1 MPRLA
6 LLLALIL
13 APTLRA
19 ADPDPFDQSRV
30 PIEELPTDPK
40 LTKIV
45 LIAGL
50 PTSKLKSGEHEYFAG
65 CALLWKMLKQTPG
78 VFPVVARDGWP
89 TKPETLTGAKAVV
102 LFLEGGDVHPAL
114 KGERIAQLQKLAD
127 AGAGIV
133 HLHSAIDYPKDL
145 GDRVRGLAGAHW
157 EKGYSQRAH
166 WVAAFD
172 TFPDHPICRGVTKF
186 EVNDGWLWKL
196 RFVPEMKGVTPLLRT
211 TSPKAIGK
219 TPEPEPVVSWAYERH
234 RGGRSFTF
242 TGGHLHES
250 WGQEGYRRFLVNG
263 ILWSAGL
270 EVPGDGAPVKLDPAE
285 LMRHLDR
292 KPADKPVTHAFLAT
306 GGQTYIR
313 SGDGQVTWRYPQASR
328 DGWVLPDGHVL
339 LALSKSKEYPGG
351 AAVEVTRDGKVVF
364 EFKGTLAEVNT
375 VQPLDGGRVLVTEA
389 GNKPRLLEVDRDG
402 TVAVEVPLKAQTK
415 DHHLQTRMARKLANG
430 NYLVP
435 QLLDKVVR
443 EYTPRGEVVWEVKT
457 PDMPFTAIRLDNG
470 NTLIGCTLGHLVIE
484 VNKDGKE
491 VWRVT
496 NDDLPG
502 RPINDACGV
511 QRLPNGNTVITSH
524 HAGADDVK
532 LTEVTRDRKVVWSHK
547 DPKAPGIHHFQ
558 ILDTNGKPIEGRPL
572 K

>member
-6 LLLALIL
+6 LLVIL
-13 APTLRA
+13 AAASMVRA
-19 ADPDPFDQSRV
+19 AEPDPFDQSGI

-40 LTKIV
+40 LAKVV

-50 PTSKLKSGEHEYFAG
+50 PTPKLKSGEHEYFAG
-65 CALLWKMLKQTPG
+65 CALLWKMLRQTPG

-89 TKPETLTGAKAVV
+89 TKPETLAGAKAVV
-102 LFLEGGDVHPAL
+102 LFLEGGYVHPAL
-114 KGERIAQLQKLAD
+114 RGDRISQLQRLAD

-133 HLHSAIDYPKDL
+133 HFHSAIDYPKDL

-172 TFPDHPICRGVTKF
+172 AFPNHPICRGVTRF
-186 EVNDGWLWKL
+186 EINDGWLWKL
-196 RFVPEMKGVTPLLRT
+196 RFVPELKGVTPLLRT
-211 TSPKAIGK
+211 TNPKAAAK
-219 TPEPEPVVSWAYERH
+219 APEAEAIVSWAYERPG
-234 RGGRSFTF
+234 GGRSFAF

-270 EVPGDGAPVKLDPAE
+270 EVPKDGAPVKLGPAE

-292 KPADKPVTHAFLAT
+292 KPITHAFLAT

-313 SGDGQVTWRYPQASR
+313 AGDGRVTWRYPHASR
-328 DGWVLPDGHVL
+328 DGWVLPNGNVL
-339 LALSKSKEYPGG
+339 LALSTSKEHPGG

-364 EFKGTLAEVNT
+364 AFQGTQAEVNT
-375 VQPLDGGRVLVTEA
+375 VQPLDGGRVLLTEA
-389 GNKPRLLEVDRDG
+389 GNNPRLLEVDRDG
-402 TVAVEVPLKAQTK
+402 KVVVKVPLRAQAK

-443 EYTPRGEVVWEVKT
+443 EYTPKGEVIWEVKT
-457 PDMPFTAIRLDNG
+457 PDMPFTAIRLDDG

-484 VNKDGKE
+484 VNKERKE

-502 RPINDACGV
+502 RPLNDACGV

-524 HAGADDVK
+524 HAGPDDVK
-532 LTEVTRDRKVVWSHK
+532 LTEVTRDKKVVWTHT

-558 ILDTNGKPIEGRPL
+558 ILDTNGKPVEGRPL
-572 K
+572 R